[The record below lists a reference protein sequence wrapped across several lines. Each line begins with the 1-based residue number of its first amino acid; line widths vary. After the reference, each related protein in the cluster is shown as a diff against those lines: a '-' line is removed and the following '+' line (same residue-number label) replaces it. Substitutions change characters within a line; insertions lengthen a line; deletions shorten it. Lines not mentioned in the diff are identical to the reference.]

1 MLIPCSIVT
10 LRSETLA
17 QAVHPVRHYFSVR
30 AGNVM
35 AAWLPTPCR
44 WVSQNCVMLQQAA
57 HSKEESSL
65 KEGYQT
71 PDGASYYPRLW
82 QAGGRWG
89 HGGGDADTGE
99 GGQVA
104 QRASDAESEAN
115 SYRLLARASKSKRHG
130 RPSGHSYVCVYGN
143 SKQGIIACGAAV
155 GGQLHSHPLAVED
168 AFQQRH
174 SISHGRHSDWL
185 SAVRINAARS
195 CGLRGGAGCAAA
207 PSRSGS
213 WMWD

>member
-1 MLIPCSIVT
+1 M
-10 LRSETLA
+10 
-17 QAVHPVRHYFSVR
+17 
-30 AGNVM
+30 
-35 AAWLPTPCR
+35 
-44 WVSQNCVMLQQAA
+44 
-57 HSKEESSL
+57 
-65 KEGYQT
+65 
-71 PDGASYYPRLW
+71 
-82 QAGGRWG
+82 
-89 HGGGDADTGE
+89 
-99 GGQVA
+99 A

-130 RPSGHSYVCVYGN
+130 RPSGRSYVCVYGN

-155 GGQLHSHPLAVED
+155 GGQLHSHPPAAED
-168 AFQQRH
+168 AFQQLH